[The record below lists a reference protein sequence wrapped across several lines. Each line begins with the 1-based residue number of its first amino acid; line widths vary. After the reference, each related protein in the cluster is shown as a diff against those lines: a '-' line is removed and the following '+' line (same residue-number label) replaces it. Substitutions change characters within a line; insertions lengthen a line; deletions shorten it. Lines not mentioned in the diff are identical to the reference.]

1 MQKKFLWLMLLFPL
15 TTTPALADIA
25 LIVHPD
31 NAAAVT
37 DSDIKALFLGKQRS
51 FSDGK
56 QAIPLVVVE
65 SESSRSEFNTKVL
78 SKTDSQ
84 LKAYW
89 SKLTFT
95 GKGTPPREVS
105 TEEML
110 QLVSANPATIGFVD
124 ASKVSAA
131 VKVVATY

>member
-1 MQKKFLWLMLLFPL
+1 MQKNILCLLLLFPL
-15 TTTPALADIA
+15 TTASVQADIA
-25 LIVHPD
+25 LIVHPGN
-31 NAAAVT
+31 NATLT

-51 FSDGK
+51 FNDGK

-65 SESSRSEFNTKVL
+65 AEASRSEFNNKVL
-78 SKTDSQ
+78 SKTDAQ

-95 GKGTPPREVS
+95 GKGTPPKEVS
-105 TEEML
+105 SDEML
-110 QLVSANPATIGFVD
+110 QLVSDNPATIGFID
-124 ASKVSAA
+124 ALKVNAA

>member
-1 MQKKFLWLMLLFPL
+1 MQKKTLCFMLLFPFISAH
-15 TTTPALADIA
+15 ALADIA
-25 LIVHPD
+25 LIVHPS
-31 NAAAVT
+31 NAATVT

-65 SESSRSEFNTKVL
+65 SEASRSEFNTKVL
-78 SKTDSQ
+78 SKTDAQ

-105 TEEML
+105 SDEMI
-110 QLVSANPATIGFVD
+110 QLVSDNPATIGFVD
-124 ASKVSAA
+124 ASKVTAA

>member
-1 MQKKFLWLMLLFPL
+1 MQKKTLCFVLLLSFTAAPSW
-15 TTTPALADIA
+15 ADIA
-25 LIVHPD
+25 LIVHP
-31 NAAAVT
+31 NNSATVS

-65 SESSRSEFNTKVL
+65 SEASRSEFNTKVL
-78 SKTDSQ
+78 SKTDAQ

-105 TEEML
+105 SAEMI
-110 QLVSANPATIGFVD
+110 QLVSDNPATIGFVD
-124 ASKVSAA
+124 ASKVTAA